1 VVALRSENEAKKK
14 TPTRNG
20 PGFWHLPEKKLKG
33 VTDRLTE
40 LQRLGCHGLLVVAEA
55 ATEPDCCSD
64 DDGAS

>member
-1 VVALRSENEAKKK
+1 MKK

-20 PGFWHLPEKKLKG
+20 PGFLAFAGEKIKG

-55 ATEPDCCSD
+55 ATEPDCCCD

>member
-1 VVALRSENEAKKK
+1 LKRASEKDPDPK
-14 TPTRNG
+14 G

-40 LQRLGCHGLLVVAEA
+40 LQRLGCHGLLMVAEA
-55 ATEPDCCSD
+55 ATEPDRCSD